1 MPPQIFRCAITGGPC
16 GGKTTA
22 MAEVSE
28 RLRSRGV
35 HAFIVPEAA
44 TLMFTGGAT
53 VLDLSEEP
61 KSLAFQIAL
70 LKTQLALEDAFCRVA
85 EATNGCAVLL
95 CDRGAMDGRAY
106 MTPSLWSELL
116 NKTGFQEGELRDARY
131 DLVVHMV
138 TAADGAKEFYTT
150 LNNKT
155 RHESEREAIAQDRR
169 TRDAWTG
176 HAHLRIV
183 DNRTGFRA
191 KINRVFHL
199 IADLVGVPAPS
210 SSWVVRK
217 FLVASS
223 GLDPPVALKE
233 FDVKQTFLKRTQGTI
248 ESVRVRCDGRT
259 RNFMHKVRF
268 DGFDTKRQITNRE
281 YLSLLAHSD
290 PARRMI
296 SIRRRCFAFGS
307 NYFILDDILN
317 VQPKVRLIRCHVE
330 HDGIVIFPDWLEV
343 EREVTGE
350 LEFTVYSL
358 SSRISPIRIRHEKP
372 EASGND
378 DVTNVTMA
386 KSL

>member
-1 MPPQIFRCAITGGPC
+1 
-16 GGKTTA
+16 

-35 HAFIVPEAA
+35 HAFVVPEAA
-44 TLMFTGGAT
+44 TLMFTGGAA
-53 VLDLSEEP
+53 VLDLSQER
-61 KSLAFQIAL
+61 KCLAFQIAL
-70 LKTQLALEDAFCRVA
+70 LKIQLALEDAFTRLA

-106 MTPSLWSELL
+106 MSNSAWGELL
-116 NKTGFQEGELRDARY
+116 TATGFQEGELRDARY

-138 TAADGAKEFYTT
+138 TAADGAQQFYTT
-150 LNNKT
+150 ANNEV
-155 RHESEREAIAQDRR
+155 RLESVNEAIAQDQR

-191 KINRVFHL
+191 KVDRVFHL
-199 IADLVGVPAPS
+199 VADLVGVPAPS

-217 FLVASS
+217 FLVSS
-223 GLDPPVALKE
+223 TVSEPPVGLKE
-233 FDVKQTFLKRTQGTI
+233 FDVKQTFLKRTQGSI

-268 DGFDTKRQITNRE
+268 DGYDTKRQITNRE

-317 VQPKVRLIRCHVE
+317 VQPKLRLVRCHVE
-330 HDGIVIFPDWLEV
+330 EDGKVLFPDWLEV

-358 SSRISPIRIRHEKP
+358 SSRISPIRIRQEKE
-372 EASGND
+372 EATPND
-378 DVTNVTMA
+378 QVNNTTLA

>member
-35 HAFIVPEAA
+35 HAFVVPEAA
-44 TLMFTGGAT
+44 TLMFTGGAS
-53 VLDLSEEP
+53 VLDLSQEQ
-61 KSLAFQIAL
+61 KSLAFQISL
-70 LKTQLALEDAFCRVA
+70 LKTQIALEDAFSRVA
-85 EATNGCAVLL
+85 GVTNGCAVLL

-106 MTPSLWSELL
+106 MSPSLWTELL
-116 NKTGFQEGELRDARY
+116 SETKFLEGELRDARY

-138 TAADGAKEFYTT
+138 TAADGAQEFYTT
-150 LNNKT
+150 INNKA
-155 RHESEREAIAQDRR
+155 RRESEREAIAQDRR

-176 HAHLRIV
+176 HPHLRIV

-191 KINRVFHL
+191 KINRVFNL

-210 SSWVVRK
+210 SSWAVRK
-217 FLVASS
+217 FLVSS
-223 GLDPPVALKE
+223 AISDPPVSLKE
-233 FDVKQTFLKRTQGTI
+233 FDVKQTFLVRTQGTV

-268 DGFDTKRQITNRE
+268 EGYDTKRQITNRE

-296 SIRRRCFAFGS
+296 SIRRRCFAFES

-317 VQPKVRLIRCHVE
+317 VHPKLRLVRCHVE
-330 HDGIVIFPDWLEV
+330 QDGKVLFPDWLEV
-343 EREVTGE
+343 KREVTGE
-350 LEFTVYSL
+350 VEFTVYSL
-358 SSRISPIRIRHEKP
+358 SSQISPVRIREGKA
-372 EASGND
+372 EATANEE
-378 DVTNVTMA
+378 NIALA